1 MIDESCPWGN
11 CFSKGVWLGESLF
24 SWKLFLTSC
33 KRNKAF
39 FSRAV
44 TGHLSGRW
52 IAELAS
58 VFTKQTNVI
67 ILSRSERER
76 QKNLHKYKATYSIK
90 AANQGR
96 EKAEYKTVRES
107 FNKSELHNLRLA

>member
-1 MIDESCPWGN
+1 MNLVHGEIV

-44 TGHLSGRW
+44 SGHLSGRW
-52 IAELAS
+52 IAEP
-58 VFTKQTNVI
+58 
-67 ILSRSERER
+67 RED
-76 QKNLHKYKATYSIK
+76 LCEA
-90 AANQGR
+90 GR
-96 EKAEYKTVRES
+96 GIS
-107 FNKSELHNLRLA
+107 W